1 MMQRASAWS
10 VALSGIDGV
19 PVEVEAARGGGL
31 PRTQLV
37 GLPDKSLSEAKERV
51 KAAVTACEL
60 PWPPQLVTIN
70 LSPASLPKAG
80 SHYDVAVA
88 VAAMATEGTLR
99 APLLCST
106 VLIGELSLDGRIR
119 KVRGVLPA
127 MLAAAKAGFAQ
138 AIVPSGQEREGSLV
152 PGLTVWGAGRLD
164 EVVALL
170 RGQPVERP
178 SDSADS
184 SSPMLEEVSGFE
196 PDLADVLG
204 HEDGKF
210 ALEVA
215 AAGRHHLY
223 LHGPPG
229 VGKTMLASRLPS
241 ILPDLSLEESVDVSA
256 IHSLAGRPLQG
267 LITRPPFSD
276 PHHSVT
282 AVALVGGGS
291 GELKPGAIS
300 LAHRGVLFLDEAP
313 DFGAKLDALRTPL
326 EGGWITVSRARFT
339 ARFPARFQLV
349 LAANPCPCGMF
360 GVAGAECRCD
370 SVRVRRYQE
379 RMSGP
384 IIDRVDIRHQVTG
397 INRVLVDVGAKTPE
411 PSSAVL
417 ARVVEARS
425 RQSRRLAGTPW
436 RTNGE
441 VPGPH
446 LRSQLPLPDD
456 LGILNSALQRGVL
469 SLRGVDKVLRLAWT
483 LADLGGCDQPSG
495 REVRAALQLR
505 QGESRGA
512 S

>member
-1 MMQRASAWS
+1 MVSASAWS

-37 GLPDKSLSEAKERV
+37 GLPDKALSEAKERV
-51 KAAVTACEL
+51 KAAVRACEL

-70 LSPASLPKAG
+70 LSPASLPKTG

-88 VAAMATEGTLR
+88 VAAMATEEDFSGTL
-99 APLLCST
+99 LGST
-106 VLIGELSLDGRIR
+106 VLIGELSLDGRVR

-127 MLAAAKAGFAQ
+127 MLAAARAGFER
-138 AIVPSGQEREGSLV
+138 AIVPSGQQREAALV

-164 EVVALL
+164 EVVDILKG
-170 RGQPVERP
+170 RPVANP
-178 SDSADS
+178 SESADS
-184 SSPMLEEVSGFE
+184 SSPLLEDVGGYA
-196 PDLADVLG
+196 PDLAEVIG

-241 ILPDLSLEESVDVSA
+241 ILPDLTVEESVEVSA
-256 IHSLAGRPLQG
+256 IHSLAGRSLTG
-267 LITRPPFSD
+267 LIERPPFSD

-300 LAHRGVLFLDEAP
+300 LAHRGVLFLDECP
-313 DFGAKLDALRTPL
+313 DFGPKLDALRTPL
-326 EGGWITVSRARFT
+326 EGGWITVSRARYS
-339 ARFPARFQLV
+339 ARFPARFQLI
-349 LAANPCPCGMF
+349 LAANPCPCGNF

-370 SVRVRRYQE
+370 SVRVRKYQE
-379 RMSGP
+379 RLSGP
-384 IIDRVDIRHQVTG
+384 ILDRIDIRHQVLG
-397 INRVLVDVGAKTPE
+397 INRVLFDVDGVSPE
-411 PSSAVL
+411 PSAAIL
-417 ARVVEARS
+417 ARVVEARE
-425 RQSRRLAGTPW
+425 RQARRLVGTPW
-436 RTNGE
+436 STNGE

-446 LRSQLPLPDD
+446 LRGGLPLPAD
-456 LGILNSALQRGVL
+456 LGVLNSALQRGLL

-483 LADLGGCDQPSG
+483 LADLTGQDTPGP

-505 QGESRGA
+505 QGESRRA
-512 S
+512 A